1 MTDRKYSED
10 EVAAI
15 FRAATEHSESGALTG
30 ERSGGLTLADLH
42 SIAREVG
49 IPSEAVT
56 RAAQSLSNGTPT
68 TAQTFL
74 GIPVSVARTV
84 NLDRNLTDAEWELLV
99 VQLRQVFRARGTI
112 RVQGSLRQ
120 WSNGNLHALLEP
132 TAAGYQLRLGT
143 SKGDVRASVLVG
155 GMALAMA
162 GFVGLMAGLHG
173 TVRDVLPGVLALT
186 GGGALFLG
194 NSVLRVPKWAR
205 LRQKQMD
212 DIAENLLR
220 TTRDANQR
228 VIE

>member
-15 FRAATEHSESGALTG
+15 FRAATEHSESRALTD
-30 ERSGGLTLADLH
+30 ERAGGLTLSELH
-42 SIAREVG
+42 DIAKEVG
-49 IPSEAVT
+49 IPAAAVT
-56 RAAQSLSNGTPT
+56 RAAQSLANGAPT
-68 TAQTFL
+68 TSRTFL

-84 NLDRNLTDAEWELLV
+84 NLDRNLTDSEWELLV

-132 TAAGYQLRLGT
+132 TQNGYQLRLGT

-162 GFVGLMAGLHG
+162 GFVSLLGGLHG
-173 TVRDVLPGVLALT
+173 TFMNVLPGVLALA
-186 GGGALFLG
+186 GGGALIIG
-194 NSVLRVPKWAR
+194 NVLRVPQWAR

-212 DIAENLLR
+212 DVADTVLQ
-220 TTRDANQR
+220 TTRDANPR
-228 VIE
+228 ALEP